1 MKKLSRDT
9 LPLGGFAGLREHRIV
24 TDSRIFGSRKSQNTS
39 EGLGNFVYLADAQFN
54 PLGETGMHPH
64 SEIDVIS
71 VMIKGR
77 VSHEG
82 SLEHGKSLEEGD
94 VQVQRAGGQGFAHN
108 EINPDNSKNR
118 MIQLWVLPEQPGQ
131 PAGYKYYTPKQT
143 GVTRIYGGDKK
154 QSATFD
160 SDTHID
166 IIKLEANTS
175 MHLPKESL
183 SYITE
188 GTAEFT
194 EADHTIS
201 VADGDLIQA
210 QSVEIKAITKLTVIS
225 VS

>member
-24 TDSRIFGSRKSQNTS
+24 TDSRIFGARKSPNTS

-108 EINPDNSKNR
+108 EINPDNSQNR
-118 MIQLWVLPEQPGQ
+118 MIQLWALPEQPGQ
-131 PAGYKYYTPKQT
+131 AAGYKYYTPKQT
-143 GVTRIYGGDKK
+143 GVTRIYGGDKG

-160 SDTHID
+160 SGTHID

-175 MHLPKESL
+175 MHLTKESL

-210 QSVEIKAITKLTVIS
+210 ESVEIKAITKLTVIS
-225 VS
+225 IS